1 MDKEGWLPI
10 SLIASFHRIQAL
22 TQDIELIIQV
32 NIQTQECYE
41 NICERMNMSDN
52 YVLFDLGCEREPGSC
67 DIR

>member
-41 NICERMNMSDN
+41 NICERTNMSDDS
-52 YVLFDLGCEREPGSC
+52 VLFDLGCEREPRSC